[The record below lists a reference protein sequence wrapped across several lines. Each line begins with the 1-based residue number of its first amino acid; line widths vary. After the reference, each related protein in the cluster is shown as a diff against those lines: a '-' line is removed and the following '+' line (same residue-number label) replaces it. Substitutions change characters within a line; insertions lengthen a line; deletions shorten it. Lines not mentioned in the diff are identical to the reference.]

1 MTWKQSGKWCE
12 NNRMV
17 NNMKKSHYFLSTE
30 VPQCWNLRKFEL
42 QCNYQALLRKSET
55 KLHFGRYGYMV
66 WAHKIHQ
73 QQDQQNYKSPEIAVL
88 IIYSFW
94 ICTNILL
101 SIYILPPY
109 LRKSAFTTIFL
120 LILPPTLSAAEMCF
134 EGCCRLP
141 QVTLL
146 SNQYRNTF

>member
-1 MTWKQSGKWCE
+1 
-12 NNRMV
+12 MV

-55 KLHFGRYGYMV
+55 KLHLGRYGYMV
-66 WAHKIHQ
+66 RSHKIHQ
-73 QQDQQNYKSPEIAVL
+73 QQDQQNYKFLLILCCLYNIFVL
-88 IIYSFW
+88 NK
-94 ICTNILL
+94 CTNILL

-109 LRKSAFTTIFL
+109 LRKSAFTSIFL
-120 LILPPTLSAAEMCF
+120 LIMPPTLSAAEMCF
-134 EGCCRLP
+134 EDCCRLP